1 MLSKNI
7 VKKYVVRAVAAAS
20 LLSVGAA
27 LALDKV
33 TIQVSNYNEGMSGG
47 VWAVALEKGFLKD
60 QGLDVEVRSST
71 GGASDIRALIAG
83 DLTYVETG
91 VAATL
96 AAATQQNLAIKIVS
110 DNVQTLGSTF
120 WFALSTSS
128 VNSLKDLKGH
138 RLGYSAPKSATQ
150 MVNMMLMKKMGFSKT
165 DVTLV
170 AAGGLAPSLTMLEA
184 NALDVVTA
192 GNQFFYAAPPGKYK
206 LIGKVSKELPPIT
219 NVVGVS
225 SDKAIKERPEI
236 IRKLIAARRKAV
248 EFTEANPNEAADI
261 MARTAKWDISVTRKA
276 VADLV
281 GTGFWSPGS
290 FGKED
295 MQNAV
300 ESLVVV
306 EALPAT
312 VDWKKYVDE
321 QFLPADL
328 RTLSKK

>member
-1 MLSKNI
+1 MSIRNI
-7 VKKYVVRAVAAAS
+7 FGNCVAVSALALS
-20 LLSVGAA
+20 LLSGGAA

-83 DLTYVETG
+83 DLPYVETG

-96 AAATQQNLAIKIVS
+96 AAATQQGLAIKIVS
-110 DNVQTLGSTF
+110 DNVQSFGSTF
-120 WFALSTSS
+120 WYALASS
-128 VNSLKDLKGH
+128 PVNSLKDLKGR

-150 MVNMMLMKKMGFSKT
+150 MVDMMLMKKMGFSKT

-206 LIGKVSKELPPIT
+206 LIGKVSAELPPIT

-225 SDKAIKERPEI
+225 TDKAIKERPDI
-236 IRKLIAARRKAV
+236 IRKLIAGRRKAV

-261 MARTAKWDISVTRKA
+261 MARAAKWDTGVTRKA

-290 FGKED
+290 FGKQD

-300 ESLVVV
+300 EGLVLV

-328 RTLSKK
+328 RTLGKK